1 MQVGSGVCSGD
12 SSGRGELLIAE
23 KASLEC
29 QLREEE
35 EKLRKL
41 KMVKMYRTKVP
52 VLMWPCLQATPNSVV
67 IIRTAQIQ
75 VIICKSLGM
84 RIIV

>member
-1 MQVGSGVCSGD
+1 M
-12 SSGRGELLIAE
+12 IAE

-52 VLMWPCLQATPNSVV
+52 VLMWPCLQATPNSGHY
-67 IIRTAQIQ
+67 TAQIH
-75 VIICKSLGM
+75 VILA
-84 RIIV
+84 RAWE